1 MRKSFVSIF
10 TGRSSTPAWRASLL
24 TRCSDFWFRLELF
37 RRASIVD
44 ATEMHTVAGAIART
58 RERMGKFFTKNQ
70 ILGRKGSI
78 GCVSLEISQRCNID
92 CSLCYLSPSSND
104 VTDLPIQ
111 EVFRRLDEIKK
122 HFGVGTNVQISGGDP
137 TMRDRGELMQ
147 IVHYTR
153 ELGLH
158 PALFTNGIRCDREM
172 LEELVANGLSDIA
185 FHVDLTQGRKG
196 FSTERELNKI
206 RSQYIEMVRGLP
218 LMVVFNTTVH
228 EENFSELPNLVR
240 FFIENA
246 DVVGFASFQLQAD
259 TGRGV
264 LGKRKELISL
274 ESVKGKIDQGAGNP
288 LGWDGIQVGHPK
300 CHSYVPTLAVNGK
313 AFSLIDDPDLAGDF
327 LNDFEHMTHDRRESP
342 GTIAFRYLVEAFKQP
357 SWLVRGLKYYL
368 PRLWEIR
375 REIIASR
382 GKANKISFFV
392 QNFMDAEH
400 LDPERINACSFM
412 VMTPEGP
419 LSMCAH
425 NAKRDDYILRP
436 IPVPN
441 EKGTVM
447 FYPLKSKKTAS
458 VKNYAVPA

>member
-1 MRKSFVSIF
+1 M
-10 TGRSSTPAWRASLL
+10 
-24 TRCSDFWFRLELF
+24 
-37 RRASIVD
+37 
-44 ATEMHTVAGAIART
+44 
-58 RERMGKFFTKNQ
+58 
-70 ILGRKGSI
+70 
-78 GCVSLEISQRCNID
+78 SLEISQRCNLD
-92 CSLCYLSPSSND
+92 CSLCYLSSSSNQ
-104 VTDLPIQ
+104 VTDLPIL
-111 EVFRRLDEIKK
+111 EVIRRLDEIKR

-137 TMRDRGELMQ
+137 TMRDRGELMR
-147 IVHYTR
+147 IVRHAR
-153 ELGLH
+153 ELGLY
-158 PALFTNGIRCDREM
+158 PAIFTNGILCDREM
-172 LEELVANGLSDIA
+172 LEELVANGLSDVA
-185 FHVDLTQGRKG
+185 FHVDLTQARKG

-206 RSQYIEMVRGLP
+206 RSRYIDMVRGLP

-228 EENFSELPNLVR
+228 EKNFLEIPNIVK

-264 LGKRKELISL
+264 LGKREQMISL
-274 ESVKGKIDQGAGNP
+274 ESVKRKIDQGAGNP
-288 LGWDGIQVGHPK
+288 LGWDGIRVGHPK

-342 GTIAFRYLVEAFKQP
+342 GTIAFRYLVEAIKQP

-375 REIIASR
+375 REIIASH

-392 QNFMDAEH
+392 QNFMDARQ
-400 LDPERINACSFM
+400 LDPERVKACSFM
-412 VMTPEGP
+412 VMTPDGP

-441 EKGTVM
+441 EKGSVM
-447 FYPLKSKKTAS
+447 FYPLKSQKPS
-458 VKNYAVPA
+458 PVDSCVVPA